1 MNLIRE
7 ERLHYLDNIRALAM
21 LLGVL
26 LHAALAYSPM
36 VSSVW
41 LTADSVNSVFFDMV
55 FVVIHT
61 FRMPLFFLV
70 SGYFALLLIE
80 KRNVKG
86 FLINRLKRILLPFII
101 FLPLALLVVF
111 ITIGWAID
119 SIDTVVPIL
128 DYMATKTSNQP
139 NIQTLHLWFLLNL
152 FFFCLLLAI
161 FMFSMPELVAKFFS
175 GVTVKQV
182 LILLPILM
190 IPALLTLSSVPHS
203 PPSKLFPQ
211 LWSFGFFGLFF
222 LLGCVIRYRAELL
235 DEIAHYVS
243 IIWIVGVTSC
253 ISFYYLLPEPMSTAE
268 TILQLKTGIPFT
280 WQSLGLVLLEAISAV
295 YLSLAL
301 LLLAKQYLFQPNRV
315 MRYFMDAAYW
325 IYIIHIPVLF
335 WFQFLIIDSS
345 MNIGLKFILSSG
357 VVLLIGALSYH
368 LLVRNTFI
376 GKLLNGNR
384 VKATNH
390 NS

>member
-1 MNLIRE
+1 
-7 ERLHYLDNIRALAM
+7 
-21 LLGVL
+21 
-26 LHAALAYSPM
+26 
-36 VSSVW
+36 
-41 LTADSVNSVFFDMV
+41 
-55 FVVIHT
+55 
-61 FRMPLFFLV
+61 
-70 SGYFALLLIE
+70 
-80 KRNVKG
+80 VKG

-139 NIQTLHLWFLLNL
+139 DIQTLHLWFLLNL

-235 DEIAHYVS
+235 DEIAQYAG
-243 IIWIVGVTSC
+243 IIWMVGVTSC
-253 ISFYYLLPEPMSTAE
+253 ISFYYLLPEPLSTEEA
-268 TILQLKTGIPFT
+268 ISQLKTGVSFS
-280 WQSLGLVLLEAISAV
+280 WHYSGLVLLEAIAAV

-301 LLLAKQYLFQPNRV
+301 LLLARRYLSQPSRV
-315 MRYFMDAAYW
+315 MKYFMDAAYW
-325 IYIIHIPVLF
+325 IYIVHIPLLF

-345 MNIGLKFILSSG
+345 MNIGFKFILSSG
-357 VVLLIGALSYH
+357 VVLLICALSYN
-368 LLVRNTFI
+368 LLVRHTFI
-376 GKLLNGNR
+376 GKLLNGNS

>member
-119 SIDTVVPIL
+119 SIDTIVPIL

-175 GVTVKQV
+175 GVTVKKV

-211 LWSFGFFGLFF
+211 LWSFGFFWFIFF
-222 LLGCVIRYRAELL
+222 TRLCY
-235 DEIAHYVS
+235 S
-243 IIWIVGVTSC
+243 
-253 ISFYYLLPEPMSTAE
+253 LP
-268 TILQLKTGIPFT
+268 G
-280 WQSLGLVLLEAISAV
+280 
-295 YLSLAL
+295 
-301 LLLAKQYLFQPNRV
+301 
-315 MRYFMDAAYW
+315 
-325 IYIIHIPVLF
+325 
-335 WFQFLIIDSS
+335 
-345 MNIGLKFILSSG
+345 
-357 VVLLIGALSYH
+357 
-368 LLVRNTFI
+368 
-376 GKLLNGNR
+376 
-384 VKATNH
+384 
-390 NS
+390 